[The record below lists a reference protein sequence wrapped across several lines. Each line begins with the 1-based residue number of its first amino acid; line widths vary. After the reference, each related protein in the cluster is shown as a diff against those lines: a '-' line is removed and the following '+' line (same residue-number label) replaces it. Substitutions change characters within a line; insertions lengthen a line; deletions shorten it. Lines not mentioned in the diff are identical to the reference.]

1 MANPNLKKA
10 TFFLADLPGGTLN
23 PDNTV
28 GYYVRFRLAS
38 DDKNRKSQWSPIF
51 FVTTEDVDIPVY
63 FDAGG
68 L

>member
-10 TFFLADLPGGTLN
+10 TFFLSDLPGGTIN
-23 PDNTV
+23 VDNTV